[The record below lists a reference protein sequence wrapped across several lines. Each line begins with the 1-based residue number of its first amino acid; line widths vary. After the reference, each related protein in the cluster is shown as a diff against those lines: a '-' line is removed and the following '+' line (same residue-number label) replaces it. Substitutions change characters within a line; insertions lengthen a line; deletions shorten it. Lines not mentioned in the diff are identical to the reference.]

1 MGFKLTDK
9 SNLNLYGEK
18 VYLKV
23 LDKRYADEYLKLTYD
38 MDTDARLFTGT
49 HTFFNITQIENY
61 LEDISTDN
69 SRIDFL
75 IFDSEST
82 DIVGEVVLN
91 DIDKKDRKCNLRI
104 GIFNKSNFSKGYGT
118 EAIILALNYG
128 FGMFNLHKIYLDVL
142 NFNDR
147 GLHVYEKIGFKKEG
161 TLRDD
166 IYFNHKYYDVIIM
179 SILEDEFKERYL
191 TLDNK

>member
-1 MGFKLTDK
+1 MSFKLTTK
-9 SNLNLYGEK
+9 SNLDLTGEK

-23 LDKRYADEYLKLTYD
+23 LDKKYADEYLKLTYD
-38 MDTDARLFTGT
+38 MDPESRLFTGT
-49 HTFFNITQIENY
+49 HTFFNVTQIENY

-75 IFDSEST
+75 IFDKEST
-82 DIVGEVVLN
+82 SIVGEVVLN
-91 DIDKKDRKCNLRI
+91 DINRKDRRCNLRI
-104 GIFNKSNFSKGYGT
+104 GIFNKNNFSKGYGT

-147 GLHVYEKIGFKKEG
+147 GVHVYEKIGFIKEG
-161 TLRDD
+161 VLRED
-166 IYFNHKYYDVIIM
+166 IYFNHRYYDVIMM
-179 SILEDEFKERYL
+179 SILENEFKERYL
-191 TLDNK
+191 NLDNK